1 MPAVIYCR
9 ISDDPTGRAAGVDRQ
24 REECVALAEAKGV
37 DVIETLIDNDL
48 SATTGKRRPGFDRV
62 LEMVRDGSIDT
73 IVVWHTDRLY
83 RLPRDLEPIIAL
95 AEGRKLRFLTVTASE
110 IDLNTPSGRMV
121 ARMLAAASAQEVE
134 HKADRQRSAADQ
146 RAAKGLP
153 TARPGYGY
161 RRVYGF
167 EARKDLASASGRSV
181 TESHRTFVRSSPSQ
195 PSNDVSAPLDKMRSG
210 KGLARDVIHDAEAD
224 VIREGARRVLNGESL
239 RVVAA
244 DFNARHI
251 ASPAGAP
258 WQPVTLR
265 QLLIRP
271 SLTGLRTHRGAV
283 VGEFDPDLHPAI
295 LDRDTHDRLI
305 ALVKDPSRATSNVGH
320 PPKHLLSGIAIC
332 GRCGDTLGGR
342 MKRLPPWTPKAG
354 QKSKPV
360 KAAYACD
367 TCHKVRR
374 LQEPVDEF
382 VTEVLLR
389 RLERPDAVDL
399 FTTGDPDAAREARDA
414 IAAVNARLASAAD
427 LFAEGTIDAAQLQR
441 ITARGRADREHL
453 EQRLASALPPA
464 LPTEAVGER
473 AREVWGALDPERR
486 RAIVNALMR
495 VTVMPAGSGTS
506 FNPELIRIEWMSD
519 TG

>member
-1 MPAVIYCR
+1 MTSTQPPRAVIYCR

-24 REECVALAEAKGV
+24 RDECAALADTKGV
-37 DVIETLIDNDL
+37 EVIDTLVDNDL
-48 SATTGKRRPGFDRV
+48 SATTGKRRPGFERV
-62 LEMVRDGSIDT
+62 LEMIRAGRIDT

-95 AEGRKLRFLTVTASE
+95 AEGRRLRFLTVTASE

-161 RRVYGF
+161 RRVDG
-167 EARKDLASASGRSV
+167 
-181 TESHRTFVRSSPSQ
+181 H
-195 PSNDVSAPLDKMRSG
+195 
-210 KGLARDVIHDAEAD
+210 DVINKDEAA
-224 VIREGARRVLNGESL
+224 VITEAARRVLNGESL
-239 RVVAA
+239 RSIVADYKLRA
-244 DFNARHI
+244 I
-251 ASPAGAP
+251 PSPAGAP

-265 QLLIRP
+265 QLIQRP
-271 SLTGLRTHRGAV
+271 SLTGLRTHRGKV
-283 VGEFDPDLHPAI
+283 VGDFDPSLHPAI
-295 LDRDTHDRLI
+295 LDRDTHDRLV
-305 ALVKDPSRATSNVGH
+305 AFLTDPTRKTANVGH
-320 PPKHLLSGIAIC
+320 PPKHLLSGIAMC
-332 GRCGDTLGGR
+332 GLCGDTLGGK
-342 MKRLPPWTPKAG
+342 MKRLPPWTPKLG

-389 RLERPDAVDL
+389 RLERDDAAEL
-399 FTTGDPDAAREARDA
+399 FTTGDADAAREARDA

-427 LFAEGTIDAAQLQR
+427 LFADGAIDAAQLER
-441 ITARGRADREHL
+441 ITARGRADRKQL
-453 EQRLASALPPA
+453 ERELAAALPPA

-473 AREVWGALDPERR
+473 AREVWATLDPERR
-486 RAIVNALMR
+486 RAIVSALMR
-495 VTVMPAGSGTS
+495 VTIMPAGSGTS
-506 FNPELIRIEWMSD
+506 FNPELVRIEWVSD